1 MGIIEKKEIKDMFAS
16 YKAVLGLILGTVMPV
31 LLKWRGIE
39 PFAYF
44 YLAMMLMSLCQYI
57 YDSYTTDTEN
67 KGILFLYNL
76 GFNSKTIILKKLLVT
91 LGFFLFMFLINIP
104 FAIECYCFF
113 DIFWILPLVLVCSGI
128 MLVVAMLSQS
138 SEMTTNIITMSVILV
153 LTFVL
158 WAMKNMVLKIF
169 LAHGLALG
177 IVLLAIKIADSMI
190 YRKQL

>member
-1 MGIIEKKEIKDMFAS
+1 
-16 YKAVLGLILGTVMPV
+16 
-31 LLKWRGIE
+31 
-39 PFAYF
+39 
-44 YLAMMLMSLCQYI
+44 
-57 YDSYTTDTEN
+57 
-67 KGILFLYNL
+67 
-76 GFNSKTIILKKLLVT
+76 
-91 LGFFLFMFLINIP
+91 
-104 FAIECYCFF
+104 
-113 DIFWILPLVLVCSGI
+113 